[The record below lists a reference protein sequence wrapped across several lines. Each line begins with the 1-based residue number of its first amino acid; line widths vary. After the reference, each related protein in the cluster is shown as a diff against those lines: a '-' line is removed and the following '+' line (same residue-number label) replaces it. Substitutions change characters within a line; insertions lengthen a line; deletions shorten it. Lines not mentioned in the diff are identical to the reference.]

1 MQRAGGSFLLWKA
14 LERYGPRHADVNP
27 SRKVHCEHQ
36 RRYTRA
42 PHSQLRVAQ
51 AEKGGKKKRGLY
63 VLLGTEKKK
72 IVQKTNGGCALMGG
86 S

>member
-1 MQRAGGSFLLWKA
+1 M
-14 LERYGPRHADVNP
+14 ADKEVN
-27 SRKVHCEHQ
+27 SSLTCVNL
-36 RRYTRA
+36 YTRA

-51 AEKGGKKKRGLY
+51 AEKEKKKKRGLY

>member
-1 MQRAGGSFLLWKA
+1 MSLN
-14 LERYGPRHADVNP
+14 D
-27 SRKVHCEHQ
+27 
-36 RRYTRA
+36 TRA

-51 AEKGGKKKRGLY
+51 AEKGKKKKRGLY
-63 VLLGTEKKK
+63 VLLGTEKTK

>member
-1 MQRAGGSFLLWKA
+1 M
-14 LERYGPRHADVNP
+14 V
-27 SRKVHCEHQ
+27 RKTNYSIDHYL
-36 RRYTRA
+36 YTRA

-63 VLLGTEKKK
+63 VLLGTEKTK